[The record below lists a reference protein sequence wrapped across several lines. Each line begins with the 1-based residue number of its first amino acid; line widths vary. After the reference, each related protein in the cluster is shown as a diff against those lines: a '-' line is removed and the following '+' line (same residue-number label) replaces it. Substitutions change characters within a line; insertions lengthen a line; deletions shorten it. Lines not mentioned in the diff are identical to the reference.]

1 MPGGTVSLIVPNR
14 NNEPVLD
21 RFLETLARNTP
32 APEFELIVVDDGS
45 TDRGVAILER
55 WRASGRFRTFEL
67 VRKQGSGIVDTL
79 NLGLERASGEI
90 VVRLDGDATLESP
103 GWLERMLAFF
113 GSDDRIGVLTGRTV
127 FEDGRVHNYGLCLVG
142 PEGVHDRG
150 TTIAEPV
157 GRRTLDLHVER
168 PLDAECALGREVAEV
183 DSAGGTCAMFRREL
197 AEELGGFDT
206 GYSPVWVEDY
216 DFALGAR
223 RLGRKVFYLPDVH
236 VVHRVSLRNPRH
248 DASARE
254 LALVRLRRRFGHLVP
269 RRLRAAAAQ
278 AAGLG
283 HHDPRHVAQ
292 LRRHYAY
299 WERKWGWDP
308 LNPDMERVRERWGG
322 TEVCWATEPALRAAG
337 EEIIA
342 RATRSPSRPSAA

>member
-1 MPGGTVSLIVPNR
+1 MTRVSLLVPNK

-21 RFLETLARNTP
+21 LFLETLERTTTHP
-32 APEFELIVVDDGS
+32 DFELIVVDDGS
-45 TDRGVAILER
+45 TDASVAVLER
-55 WRASGRFRTFEL
+55 WRRSGRFRDFTL
-67 VRKQGSGIVDTL
+67 LTKPGTGIVDTL
-79 NLGLERASGEI
+79 NLALERAGGDV

-103 GWLERMLAFF
+103 GWLERMLAFLER
-113 GSDDRIGVLTGRTV
+113 DERVGVVTGRTV
-127 FEDGRVHNYGLCLVG
+127 FEDGRVHSYGLEIVG
-142 PEGVHDRG
+142 PQGVHDRG
-150 TTIAEPV
+150 TQITEPV
-157 GRRTLDLHVER
+157 GARTLDLNVTR
-168 PLDAECALGREVAEV
+168 PLDARSGEGREVAEV
-183 DSAGGTCAMFRREL
+183 DSAGGCCMMFRRAL
-197 AEELGGFDT
+197 AAELGGFDT

-223 RLGRKVFYLPDVH
+223 RLGTKVFYLPDVEI
-236 VVHRVSLRNPRH
+236 VHRVSLRNPRH

-269 RRLRAAAAQ
+269 RRLRGAVAA

-308 LNPDMERVRERWGG
+308 LNPNMERLLARWGD
-322 TEVCWATEPALRAAG
+322 TEVCWRYDPARRAAG
-337 EEIIA
+337 EAIIA
-342 RATRSPSRPSAA
+342 RASTAPSRPSAA